1 MVLWAA
7 LLIPLLGAFAVF
19 ACKNRR
25 RAVRVSL
32 TTGGLELLAIG
43 NVVWRVHRAGMVTNG
58 RYLRADSL
66 TSFFLI
72 NIGLIFGLVLT
83 YSVGYLRHIPE
94 GRFSSPRWFYGL
106 VFLFLFTMVSVYL
119 SANLGMLWIFV
130 EATTL
135 ASALLVGFYNTEGA
149 VEAGWKYLI
158 VCTVGIAF
166 ALFGTITLYLAAVR
180 GGVDPANAL
189 DWATLMKAAPSLG
202 SARDLV
208 KLAFVFV
215 AIGYG
220 TKIGFVPMHSWLP
233 DAHAEAP
240 SPISALLSAVLLNCA
255 MYALLRFDA
264 ITGRAIG
271 AGFSHTLLLIFGA
284 VSILVAGL
292 LMIVQRDLKRLLAY
306 SSIEHMGIVAI
317 GVGLGGAL
325 GLYGAL
331 LHTFNHSVAKTLL
344 FFTAGNV
351 REHFGTLRMERIR
364 GMAHALPWTSSGLV
378 IGSLAIVGMP
388 PFGLFVS
395 EFIILTAAFS
405 QAKYAVAVIVLIG
418 LSVVFGALLHHFQ
431 RMLSGEAMPSSG
443 AAEIGRSHTK
453 PKLLVSDIAPM
464 AICAAALIVLG
475 VRIPV
480 SFVNLLHKAM
490 AVLQS

>member
-1 MVLWAA
+1 MGLLAVLLVPLFGA
-7 LLIPLLGAFAVF
+7 LAVF
-19 ACKNRR
+19 ACTEPR
-25 RAVRVSL
+25 RALRL
-32 TTGGLELLAIG
+32 ALATGALELLAIG
-43 NVVWRVHRAGMVTNG
+43 NVVWMVHRAGVVTAG
-58 RYLRADSL
+58 RFLRADGL

-72 NIGLIFGLVLT
+72 NIGLIFALVLV

-106 VFLFLFTMVSVYL
+106 VFLFLFTMLAVYL

-135 ASALLVGFYNTEGA
+135 ASALLVGYYNTEGA

-180 GGVDPANAL
+180 AGLDAASAL
-189 DWATLMKAAPSLG
+189 DWATLMNAAPALG
-202 SARDLV
+202 GARDLV

-215 AIGYG
+215 AVGYG
-220 TKIGFVPMHSWLP
+220 TKVGFVPMHSWLP

-255 MYALLRFDA
+255 MYALLRLDA
-264 ITGRAIG
+264 ITARAIG
-271 AGFSHTLLLIFGA
+271 PGFSHTLLLMFGA

-317 GVGLGGAL
+317 GIGLGGAL

-331 LHTFNHSVAKTLL
+331 LHAFNHSVAKTLL

-364 GMAHALPWTSSGLV
+364 GLARALPWTSGGL
-378 IGSLAIVGMP
+378 IAGSLAIVGMP
-388 PFGLFVS
+388 PFGLFIS
-395 EFIILTAAFS
+395 EFIILTAAFT
-405 QAKYAVAVIVLIG
+405 QAKYAVAIVVLIG
-418 LSVVFGALLHHFQ
+418 LTVAFGALLHHFQ
-431 RMLSGEAMPSSG
+431 NMLADDEQPSLSR
-443 AAEIGRSHTK
+443 EGR
-453 PKLLVSDIAPM
+453 PARVSIWTEFLPM
-464 AICAAALIVLG
+464 AVCAAALLVLG
-475 VRIPV
+475 VRVPLSLV
-480 SFVNLLHKAM
+480 DLLHKAM

>member
-1 MVLWAA
+1 MILVLL
-7 LLIPLLGAFAVF
+7 LLIPLLGASFIF
-19 ACKNRR
+19 TCKGPRM
-25 RAVRVSL
+25 AVRAALS
-32 TTGGLELLAIG
+32 TGALEVIAITIA
-43 NVVWRVHRAGMVTNG
+43 VWRTYVEGALQAGH
-58 RYLRADSL
+58 YLRADGL
-66 TSFFLI
+66 TAFFLL
-72 NIGLIFGLVLT
+72 NIGFTFALVLV

-106 VFLFLFTMVSVYL
+106 VFLFLFTMVAVYL

-166 ALFGTITLYLAAVR
+166 ALFGTIALYLAAVKS
-180 GGVDPANAL
+180 GVNPESAL
-189 DWATLMKAAPSLG
+189 DWTALMAAAPKLG
-202 SARDLV
+202 AARDLV

-215 AIGYG
+215 AVGYG

-264 ITGRAIG
+264 ITSHAIG
-271 AGFSHTLLLIFGA
+271 SGFSHTLLLIFGA
-284 VSILVAGL
+284 LSITVAAL
-292 LMIVQRDLKRLLAY
+292 LMVVQRDLKRLLAY

-317 GVGLGGAL
+317 GVGIGGPL
-325 GLYGAL
+325 GLLGAL
-331 LHTFNHSVAKTLL
+331 LHTFNHSVAKSLM

-351 REHFGTLRMERIR
+351 RESFGTLRMERIR
-364 GMAHALPWTSSGLV
+364 GMARSLPWTSAGLV
-378 IGSLAIVGMP
+378 LGSLAIVGMP
-388 PFGLFVS
+388 PFGLFIS
-395 EFIILTAAFS
+395 EFMILTAAFG
-405 QAKYAVAVIVLIG
+405 AARYFIAIVMMAA

-431 RMLSGEAMPSSG
+431 NMLAGKPAEAPVKSRLLTSEFAVMG
-443 AAEIGRSHTK
+443 ACAVF
-453 PKLLVSDIAPM
+453 LVIF
-464 AICAAALIVLG
+464 G
-475 VRIPV
+475 VRVPGTFQ
-480 SFVNLLHKAM
+480 SLLHRALV
-490 AVLQS
+490 VLQ

>member
-1 MVLWAA
+1 MDLLTVL
-7 LLIPLLGAFAVF
+7 LVPLLGALAVF
-19 ACKNRR
+19 ACRNPRT
-25 RAVRVSL
+25 AVRVAL
-32 TTGGLELLAIG
+32 AAGALELLALG
-43 NVVWRVHRAGMVTNG
+43 NVVWKVHAEGVVTWG
-58 RYLRADSL
+58 RFLRADTL

-72 NIGLIFGLVLT
+72 NTGLIFALVLA
-83 YSVGYLRHIPE
+83 YSTGYMRHVPP

-106 VFLFLFTMVSVYL
+106 VFLFLFTMVSVYV

-189 DWATLMKAAPSLG
+189 DWATLMRAAPAWRG
-202 SARDLV
+202 ARDLV
-208 KLAFVFV
+208 KVAFVFV
-215 AIGYG
+215 LVGYG
-220 TKIGFVPMHSWLP
+220 TKVGLVPMHSWLP

-264 ITGRAIG
+264 ITSGAIG
-271 AGFSHTLLLIFGA
+271 TAFPHTLLLIFGTL
-284 VSILVAGL
+284 SVATAAL

-317 GVGLGGAL
+317 GIGIGGTF

-331 LHTFNHSVAKTLL
+331 LHAFNHSLAKTML
-344 FFTAGNV
+344 FMAAGNV

-364 GMAHALPWTSSGLV
+364 GMAAAMPWTSTGLIV
-378 IGSLAIVGMP
+378 GGLAIVGMP

-395 EFIILTAAFS
+395 EFMILTGAFM
-405 QAKYAVAVIVLIG
+405 QARYAVAVVVLIG

-431 RMLSGEAMPSSG
+431 QMLASGKPGG
-443 AAEIGRSHTK
+443 AK
-453 PKLLVSDIAPM
+453 PRRQLSDFAPM
-464 AICAAALIVLG
+464 AICAAALLVLG
-475 VRIPV
+475 IHVP
-480 SFVNLLHKAM
+480 SFMVELLQKAM
-490 AVLQS
+490 AVLHS

>member
-1 MVLWAA
+1 MGLWAA
-7 LLIPLLGAFAVF
+7 MLIPLFGAFAVF
-19 ACKNRR
+19 ACKNPR
-25 RAVRVSL
+25 RAVRVAL
-32 TTGGLELLAIG
+32 ATGALELIAIG
-43 NVVWRVHRAGMVTNG
+43 NLVWMVHRAGMVTSG

-180 GGVDPANAL
+180 AGQDPANAL
-189 DWATLMKAAPSLG
+189 DWATLMNAAPSLG
-202 SARDLV
+202 GARDLV
-208 KLAFVFV
+208 KLSFVFV
-215 AIGYG
+215 AVGYG
-220 TKIGFVPMHSWLP
+220 TKVGFVPMHSWLP

-271 AGFSHTLLLIFGA
+271 PGFSHTLLLIFGGI
-284 VSILVAGL
+284 SILVAGL

-331 LHTFNHSVAKTLL
+331 LHAFNHSVAKTLL
-344 FFTAGNV
+344 FFAAGNV

-364 GMAHALPWTSSGLV
+364 GMARALPWTSTGLIV
-378 IGSLAIVGMP
+378 GSLAIVGMP

-395 EFIILTAAFS
+395 EFIILTAAFA

-431 RMLSGEAMPSSG
+431 AMLSGDATEATG
-443 AAEIGRSHTK
+443 K
-453 PKLLVSDIAPM
+453 PKLLVSDFAPM
-464 AICAAALIVLG
+464 AICAAALLVLG

-480 SFVNLLHKAM
+480 AFVHLLHKAM

>member
-1 MVLWAA
+1 MVLLAPV
-7 LLIPLLGAFAVF
+7 LIPLIAALAAFACRTPRT
-19 ACKNRR
+19 A
-25 RAVRVSL
+25 ARVAL
-32 TTGGLELLAIG
+32 AGGGLELLALG
-43 NVVWRVHRAGMVTNG
+43 TTVWKVHREGTLAWGH
-58 RYLRADSL
+58 YLRADSL
-66 TSFFLI
+66 TSFFLL
-72 NIGLIFGLVLT
+72 NIGTIFALVLV
-83 YSVGYLRHIPE
+83 YSTGYLRHIPE

-189 DWATLMKAAPSLG
+189 DWATLMNAAPVLG
-202 SARDLV
+202 GTRELV
-208 KLAFVFV
+208 KVAFVFV
-215 AIGYG
+215 LVGYG

-271 AGFSHTLLLIFGA
+271 NGFSHSLLLLFGTLSVA
-284 VSILVAGL
+284 VAAL

-317 GVGLGGAL
+317 GAGVGGPF

-331 LHTFNHSVAKTLL
+331 LHVFNHSVAKTLL
-344 FFTAGNV
+344 FMAAGNV

-364 GMAHALPWTSSGLV
+364 GMAAAMPWTSSGLV
-378 IGSLAIVGMP
+378 VGSLAIVGMP

-395 EFIILTAAFS
+395 EFMILTGAFA
-405 QAKYAVAVIVLIG
+405 QARYAVAVILLIG

-431 RMLSGEAMPSSG
+431 RILTGD
-443 AAEIGRSHTK
+443 K
-453 PKLLVSDIAPM
+453 PGLAKSQRQWSDLAPM
-464 AICAAALIVLG
+464 AVCALVLLVLG
-475 VRIPV
+475 VSIPGSLV
-480 SFVNLLHKAM
+480 HLLHKAM
-490 AVLQS
+490 AVLQA